1 MKKDCGNSPY
11 PIINILRQIIMSKE
25 IIDTAKKIASGK
37 AATIPAMKFYEWG
50 EFVRLIKFYQAA

>member
-1 MKKDCGNSPY
+1 
-11 PIINILRQIIMSKE
+11 MSKE

-50 EFVRLIKFYQAA
+50 EFIRLIKFYQAA